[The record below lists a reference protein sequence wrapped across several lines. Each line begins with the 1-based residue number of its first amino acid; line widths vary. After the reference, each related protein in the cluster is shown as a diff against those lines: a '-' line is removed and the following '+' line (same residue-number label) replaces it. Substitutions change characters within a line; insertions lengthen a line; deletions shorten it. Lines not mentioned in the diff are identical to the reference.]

1 MSNSLTEAMREQ
13 ENGSKEVLAAIRDIN
28 AVTVEVKEGSAEMLK
43 GGEQTAEEMQK
54 LDGLT
59 RVITDGM
66 NEMAAGVIEI
76 NNAVQEVNEITQKN
90 KISIESLADEVKK
103 FKI

>member
-1 MSNSLTEAMREQ
+1 M
-13 ENGSKEVLAAIRDIN
+13 
-28 AVTVEVKEGSAEMLK
+28 EVKEGSAEMLK
-43 GGEQTAEEMQK
+43 GGGQTAGEMQK
-54 LDGLT
+54 PDGLT
-59 RVITDGM
+59 PVITDGM

-90 KISIESLADEVKK
+90 KISIENLADEVKK